1 MSYSKLKSL
10 VANVEAIATAMKIR
24 IDDRQATDE
33 EKDVLS
39 RYSGFGGI
47 KDVLNIG
54 TEYTVSDDVA
64 EPIRKLQDLIGAY
77 PYYDDAMRQAVI
89 NSIKSSVLTAFYTP
103 KFLVDA
109 VTRQIHATLK
119 DNGLQMSTFLE
130 PSAGIGGFLPVAMP
144 GTRSYAFE
152 KDCLTGFILSLLYDG
167 ATTVT
172 AGFETIA
179 DQHLE
184 HGSFDVIASNIPFGN
199 FRVFD
204 AEMWKK
210 GGMYEQSA
218 KTIHNYFFVKAMELL
233 NEGGLLAF
241 VAPRGIA
248 DTPGNKFVREYLV
261 NHADLITA
269 LRLPDTLFMQTSG
282 IEVGSDL
289 LIFQKHSRK
298 ATLSL
303 REKMF
308 LQVSKEKADT
318 AGTLTDYAN
327 KLFTLPKTALAT
339 DSRIALNQ
347 FGKHVRK
354 YQWLGDENAMCQYL
368 SALLKYDFDRY
379 FRKAL
384 FSNHGQDNAPVQMSL
399 FGEPQTAKGI
409 RAYTENME
417 TWVKNGAMV
426 VFEGQVGTLR
436 FRKSSRY
443 TETAVDFVPV
453 DEGKVNTDRA
463 ADYFPIRKTYFE
475 LSGREREEQKEY
487 PELRKQLNALYDAFV
502 AKWGFFHDN
511 DNKEFIMLDSL
522 GTEVFTIEMQVGKDI
537 FKADIMREPVAF
549 KKIDGTETL
558 TPIEALASSLNFYGK
573 VDMGYIAQA
582 AGKDEEEIIDTLQ
595 GEIFYNPAS
604 GEWEHKGKFLSGNI
618 IAKQEETLSFLPNL
632 AGKEKEWAEASAKA
646 LENTIPEP
654 IPYEE
659 LDINMGERWISTEL
673 YTDFASDL
681 FGVGADVMYF
691 DVNDTYLIRLQG
703 YSPVAYNTY
712 SVRNYNG
719 EDLFVHALHD
729 TVPEITKE
737 EYRNG
742 SKVRVPDEE
751 AMQEAATKIQEIR
764 DRFNRWLDDE
774 PLEVRDELVRTYN
787 ERFNCYVRPH
797 YDGSAQ
803 TFPGLSFEQF
813 PYKEL
818 YPSQKDAI
826 WMIKQNGGGIC
837 WHEVGTG
844 KTMIMCVAAY
854 EMKRLGLVQ
863 KPLIIGLKAN
873 VHEIADTF
881 RKAYPTAKVLYPGK
895 EDFTP
900 ANRKEVFS
908 KIKNNNWDC
917 IILTHDQFS
926 KIPQSEETMYD
937 IFSEELADVE
947 RSLEVLEQS
956 TMRYRNGRMQQGL
969 EKRKQNLEAK
979 LAELQMKID
988 RRKDDTVDFHSMG
1001 IDHIFVDECHC
1012 YKNLMFQTR
1021 HTRVAGIGNAQG
1033 SQRAMNLL
1041 FAIRD
1046 IQHRTGK
1053 DLGATFLSGTVVVNA
1068 LTELYVMFKYLRP
1081 RELKRQQVSCFDA
1094 WAAIFTKKTADYEL
1108 NVTGTIKRKERFR
1121 TYIKVPE
1128 LAMFLREI
1136 TDYRTA
1142 DMINLDVPEKNV
1154 RFLSHAPTIQQEEMI
1169 GRLVAFAHSGQWED
1183 LGLDIPQPDN
1193 LNKAKMLVATNVAR
1207 KMSLDMRLLGDKF
1220 SDDGNNK
1227 ASICARTI
1235 YDYYVRS
1242 TANRGTQFVFS
1253 DLSTYK
1259 PNEWNI
1265 YSDIKDKLVA
1275 MGIPTDEIQFIQCA
1289 KTERARKK
1297 LFADMNSG
1305 RVRVLFGSTSMLGT
1319 GVNAQERAVAVH
1331 HLEIPWRPAD
1341 MEQRNGRAVRKGNTV
1356 KLWGNNTVDVVIYG
1370 TEKTLDAYK
1379 FNLLKNKQMFINQI
1393 NNGTIAVRRI
1403 DEDTMDEDNGMNFA
1417 EFVALLSGNTDLLE
1431 KTKLDNKIMQ
1441 FEKEQAI
1448 FKKDRIRAERKIAAN
1463 REDMAK
1469 AENAA
1474 ARMTQ
1479 DWEYIT
1485 SYTGDRTTRLLNLSQ
1500 ATAEETGRELHRIAK
1515 TYRNGTIGTIG
1526 TYAGLNLSVYSE
1538 YDMGGT
1544 FYRNTFLVEG
1554 VSGLKYRCGISGAL
1568 PLGFVES
1575 SRYPQAALAKLPGM
1589 IEEQRQKIAKLE
1601 SEIPA
1606 LQGIIARKWSKA
1618 DELARLKQECN
1629 ALQHRIDE
1637 SMKEAERTQPVLSEH
1652 EATDKAA

>member
-1 MSYSKLKSL
+1 MSYNKLKSL

-109 VTRQIHATLK
+109 VTRQIHDTLK

-632 AGKEKEWAEASAKA
+632 VGKEKEWVEASAKA
-646 LENTIPEP
+646 LEDAIPEP